1 MTDRQDKFPT
11 TVEAAVRLLQG
22 LVPDVEQEKIAA
34 MKEDELMALHF
45 GIGQWA
51 RNHMG
56 LWGAM
61 LGVKAIPSEWLEP
74 LELRKVITDLAND
87 LYSFKDWDIGEY
99 SENEEMN
106 QCVWQ
111 KYPGF

>member
-1 MTDRQDKFPT
+1 MTDHQDKFPT

-56 LWGAM
+56 LWGANSV
-61 LGVKAIPSEWLEP
+61 LLAATGEANADDASGVIIQAFWQA
-74 LELRKVITDLAND
+74 LRNGLPKVH
-87 LYSFKDWDIGEY
+87 
-99 SENEEMN
+99 
-106 QCVWQ
+106 
-111 KYPGF
+111 